1 MGENPTGNA
10 NFSLTEETQITALR
24 ETSTLQL
31 GKINPTDNYDLKKPH
46 RKSPPLFWD
55 PQV

>member
-1 MGENPTGNA
+1 MGGNPTGNA
-10 NFSLTEETQITALR
+10 SFSLMEETQVIALHK
-24 ETSTLQL
+24 THTLQL

-46 RKSPPLFWD
+46 RKSPPPFWD